1 MAFSFAKR
9 GGVTMAGAFEI
20 VMQERKALVDKII
33 GMMKQGDFFHNAS
46 EWDRAA
52 LRPQNPLSKVWYRG
66 GNRMKLMAVVT
77 ERGYRDPRWATAKQL
92 FEKGYHIKAGEHGTI
107 CEKWIF
113 EKEKKTKD
121 EYGNTVREVM
131 QLDRPQVMYFRVFNG
146 EQVENFPEYVPSVR
160 NEDRTQLGDMIDRI
174 ISTSECPVIEAAQD
188 RAYYS
193 PSQDRIVLPLRS
205 MFKDEE
211 SFAKTA
217 IHEMGHSTGH
227 PDRLNRP
234 LGGMFG
240 SEEYAKEELRAEI
253 GALFTEADL
262 GISLK
267 GEHYEDHSDYL
278 RSWIGALQDDYNEFF
293 RACADAEQI
302 AKRLVGNYTKKYEL
316 KMEVDDLPDMSN
328 TVPCDLVAPMEEKS
342 L

>member
-1 MAFSFAKR
+1 
-9 GGVTMAGAFEI
+9 MAGAYEI
-20 VMQERKALVDKII
+20 VMQQRKDLVDRII
-33 GMMKQGDFFHNAS
+33 GMMQQGEFFNNAS
-46 EWDRAA
+46 EWNHAA
-52 LRPQNPLSKVWYRG
+52 LSPQNPLSNVRYKG
-66 GNRMKLMAVVT
+66 GNRLKLMTAVLINH
-77 ERGYRDPRWATAKQL
+77 YQDPRWATAKQYM
-92 FEKGYHIKAGEHGTI
+92 EKGYHIRKGEHGII

-121 EYGNTVREVM
+121 EHGNIVKEVM

-146 EQVENFPEYVPSVR
+146 EQVEDFPEYVPSVQD
-160 NEDRTQLGDMIDRI
+160 EDKTQLGRMIDQVI
-174 ISTSECPVIEAAQD
+174 DTSECPIIEAAQD

-193 PSQDRIVLPLRS
+193 PSQDKIVLPLRG

-217 IHEMGHSTGH
+217 IHEMSHATGH
-227 PDRLNRP
+227 PTRLNRP
-234 LGGMFG
+234 LGGMFR
-240 SEEYAKEELRAEI
+240 SEQYAKEELRAEI

-278 RSWIGALQDDYNEFF
+278 RSWIGVLQNDYNEFF

-302 AKRLVGNYTKKYEL
+302 SKRLIGNYTKKYEL
-316 KMEVDDLPDMSN
+316 KMEVDGLPDKK
-328 TVPCDLVAPMEEKS
+328 EEHPEIEKIQS
-342 L
+342 ICL

>member
-1 MAFSFAKR
+1 
-9 GGVTMAGAFEI
+9 
-20 VMQERKALVDKII
+20 
-33 GMMKQGDFFHNAS
+33 
-46 EWDRAA
+46 
-52 LRPQNPLSKVWYRG
+52 
-66 GNRMKLMAVVT
+66 
-77 ERGYRDPRWATAKQL
+77 
-92 FEKGYHIKAGEHGTI
+92 
-107 CEKWIF
+107 
-113 EKEKKTKD
+113 
-121 EYGNTVREVM
+121 M

-146 EQVENFPEYVPSVR
+146 EQVEGFPEYVPSAMDENR
-160 NEDRTQLGDMIDRI
+160 SPLGDMIDQI

-278 RSWIGALQDDYNEFF
+278 RSWIGALQNDYNEFF

-316 KMEVDDLPDMSN
+316 KMEVDEVPDMSKAA
-328 TVPCDLVAPMEEKS
+328 PCDLPNPMKEKS

>member
-1 MAFSFAKR
+1 
-9 GGVTMAGAFEI
+9 
-20 VMQERKALVDKII
+20 
-33 GMMKQGDFFHNAS
+33 
-46 EWDRAA
+46 
-52 LRPQNPLSKVWYRG
+52 
-66 GNRMKLMAVVT
+66 MKLMAVVT

-121 EYGNTVREVM
+121 EYGNTVREVV

-278 RSWIGALQDDYNEFF
+278 RSWIGALQNDYNEFF

-316 KMEVDDLPDMSN
+316 KMEVDEVPDMSKAA
-328 TVPCDLVAPMEEKS
+328 PCDLPNPMKEKS

>member
-1 MAFSFAKR
+1 
-9 GGVTMAGAFEI
+9 MAGAFEI
-20 VMQERKALVDKII
+20 VMQERKTLVDKII
-33 GMMKQGDFFHNAS
+33 SMMKQGDFFHNAS

-121 EYGNTVREVM
+121 EHGNTVREVV

-146 EQVENFPEYVPSVR
+146 EQVEGFPEYVPSALDENR
-160 NEDRTQLGDMIDRI
+160 SPLGDMIDQI

-278 RSWIGALQDDYNEFF
+278 RSWIGALQNDYNEFF

-302 AKRLVGNYTKKYEL
+302 AKRLVGNYTKKYDL
-316 KMEVDDLPDMSN
+316 KMEVDELPDMSKS
-328 TVPCDLVAPMEEKS
+328 VPCNLAAPMEEKS

>member
-1 MAFSFAKR
+1 
-9 GGVTMAGAFEI
+9 MAGAFEI
-20 VMQERKALVDKII
+20 VMQERKTLVDKII
-33 GMMKQGDFFHNAS
+33 SMMKQGDFFHNAS

-121 EYGNTVREVM
+121 EYGNTVREVV

-146 EQVENFPEYVPSVR
+146 EQVEGFPEYVPSALDENR
-160 NEDRTQLGDMIDRI
+160 SPLGDMIDQI

-240 SEEYAKEELRAEI
+240 SEEYAKEERRAEI

-278 RSWIGALQDDYNEFF
+278 RGWIGALQNDYNEFF

-316 KMEVDDLPDMSN
+316 KMEVDEVPDMSKAA
-328 TVPCDLVAPMEEKS
+328 PCDLPNPMKEKS

>member
-1 MAFSFAKR
+1 
-9 GGVTMAGAFEI
+9 MAGAFDI
-20 VMQERKALVDKII
+20 VLSERKILVDKII
-33 GMMKQGDFFHNAS
+33 NMMKQGDFFHNAS

-66 GNRMKLMAVVT
+66 ANRMKLMAVVT
-77 ERGYRDPRWATAKQL
+77 ERKYRDPRWATAKQL
-92 FEKGYHIKAGEHGTI
+92 FEKGYRIKAGEHGTI

-121 EYGNTVREVM
+121 EHGNIVKEVV

-146 EQVENFPEYVPSVR
+146 EQVEDFPEYVPSVAD
-160 NEDRTQLGDMIDRI
+160 EDKTQLGQMIDQLI
-174 ISTSECPVIEAAQD
+174 DTCECPVIEAAQD

-193 PSQDRIVLPLRS
+193 LSQDKIVLPMRS

-211 SFAKTA
+211 SFAKTL
-217 IHEMGHSTGH
+217 IHEEGHMTGA
-227 PDRLNRP
+227 PGRLNRP

-278 RSWIGALQDDYNEFF
+278 RSWIGVLQDDYNEFF

-302 AKRLVGNYTKKYEL
+302 SKRLIGNYTKKYKL
-316 KMEVDDLPDMSN
+316 KMEVDGLPDRK
-328 TVPCDLVAPMEEKS
+328 EEQPEIEKTQS
-342 L
+342 ICL

>member
-1 MAFSFAKR
+1 
-9 GGVTMAGAFEI
+9 
-20 VMQERKALVDKII
+20 
-33 GMMKQGDFFHNAS
+33 
-46 EWDRAA
+46 
-52 LRPQNPLSKVWYRG
+52 
-66 GNRMKLMAVVT
+66 MKLMAVVT

-121 EYGNTVREVM
+121 EHGNTVRVVV

-146 EQVENFPEYVPSVR
+146 EQVEGFPEFVPSALDENR
-160 NEDRTQLGDMIDRI
+160 SPLGDMIDQI
-174 ISTSECPVIEAAQD
+174 ISTSECPVIEAAQE

-227 PDRLNRP
+227 PNRLNRP

-278 RSWIGALQDDYNEFF
+278 RSWIGALQNDYNEFF

-316 KMEVDDLPDMSN
+316 KMEVDEVPDMSKAA
-328 TVPCDLVAPMEEKS
+328 PCDLPNPMKEKS

>member
-1 MAFSFAKR
+1 
-9 GGVTMAGAFEI
+9 MAGAFDI
-20 VMQERKALVDKII
+20 VLSERKILVEKII
-33 GMMKQGDFFHNAS
+33 SMMKQGDFFHNAS

-52 LRPQNPLSKVWYRG
+52 LRPQTPLSKVWYRG
-66 GNRMKLMAVVT
+66 SNRMKLMAIVT
-77 ERGYRDPRWATAKQL
+77 ERKYRDPRWATAKQL
-92 FEKGYHIKAGEHGTI
+92 FGKGYRIKAGEHGTI

-121 EYGNTVREVM
+121 EYGNIVKEVV

-146 EQVENFPEYVPSVR
+146 EQVEDFPEYVPSMQE
-160 NEDRTQLGDMIDRI
+160 EDKTQLGQMIDRLI
-174 ISTSECPVIEAAQD
+174 DTCECPVIEAAQD

-193 PSQDRIVLPLRS
+193 PSQDKIVLPLRS

-211 SFAKTA
+211 SFAKTL
-217 IHEMGHSTGH
+217 IHEEGHMTGAVG
-227 PDRLNRP
+227 RLNRP

-240 SEEYAKEELRAEI
+240 SEQYAKEELRAEI

-278 RSWIGALQDDYNEFF
+278 RSWIGVLQNDYNEFF
-293 RACADAEQI
+293 RACSDAEQI
-302 AKRLVGNYTKKYEL
+302 SKRLIGNYTKKYEL
-316 KMEVDDLPDMSN
+316 KMEVDGIPEKKAEVDLSQK
-328 TVPCDLVAPMEEKS
+328 MEKN

>member
-1 MAFSFAKR
+1 
-9 GGVTMAGAFEI
+9 MAGAFEI
-20 VMQERKALVDKII
+20 VMQERKTLVDKII
-33 GMMKQGDFFHNAS
+33 SMMKQGDFFHNAS

-66 GNRMKLMAVVT
+66 GNRMKLMEVVT

-121 EYGNTVREVM
+121 EHGNTVREVV

-146 EQVENFPEYVPSVR
+146 EQVEGFPEYVPSALDENR
-160 NEDRTQLGDMIDRI
+160 SPLGDMIDQI

-278 RSWIGALQDDYNEFF
+278 RGWIGALQNDYNEFF

-316 KMEVDDLPDMSN
+316 KMEVDEVPDMSKAA
-328 TVPCDLVAPMEEKS
+328 PCDLPNPMKEKS

>member
-1 MAFSFAKR
+1 MS
-9 GGVTMAGAFEI
+9 GAFEI

-33 GMMKQGDFFHNAS
+33 GMMKQGDFFRNAS
-46 EWDRAA
+46 EWDRDAM
-52 LRPQNPLSKVWYRG
+52 RPQNPLSKVWYRG
-66 GNRMKLMAVVT
+66 GNRMKLMAIVA
-77 ERGYRDPRWATAKQL
+77 EKGYRDPRWATAKQL
-92 FEKGYHIKAGEHGTI
+92 FEKGFHIKAGEHGTI

-113 EKEKKTKD
+113 EKEKRTKD
-121 EYGNTVREVM
+121 EYGNVIKETV
-131 QLDRPQVMYFRVFNG
+131 QLERPQVMYFRVFNG
-146 EQVENFPEYVPSVR
+146 EQVEGFPEYIPTER
-160 NEDRTQLGDMIDRI
+160 EETKTALGKMIDQI
-174 ISTSECPVIEAAQD
+174 IDTSECPILEAAQD

-193 PSQDRIVLPLRS
+193 PMQDKIVLPLRN

-211 SFAKTA
+211 SFAKTV

-234 LGGMFG
+234 LGGGFG
-240 SEEYAKEELRAEI
+240 SDQYAREELRAEI

-262 GISLK
+262 GISLR

-293 RACADAEQI
+293 RACADAEHI

-316 KMEVDDLPDMSN
+316 KMEVAGIPDQDDLLDAERMVSG
-328 TVPCDLVAPMEEKS
+328 KIR
-342 L
+342 

>member
-1 MAFSFAKR
+1 
-9 GGVTMAGAFEI
+9 MAGAFEI

-33 GMMKQGDFFHNAS
+33 GMMKQGHFFRNAS
-46 EWDRAA
+46 EWDRDAM
-52 LRPQNPLSKVWYRG
+52 RPQNPLSKVWYRG
-66 GNRMKLMAVVT
+66 GNRMKLMAIVA
-77 ERGYRDPRWATAKQL
+77 EKGYRDPRWATAKQL
-92 FEKGYHIKAGEHGTI
+92 FEKGFHIKAGEHGTI

-113 EKEKKTKD
+113 EKEKRTKD
-121 EYGNTVREVM
+121 EYGNVIKETV
-131 QLDRPQVMYFRVFNG
+131 QLERPQVMYFRVFNG
-146 EQVENFPEYVPSVR
+146 EQVEGFPEYIPTER
-160 NEDRTQLGDMIDRI
+160 EETKTALGKMIDQI
-174 ISTSECPVIEAAQD
+174 IDTSECPILEAAQD

-193 PSQDRIVLPLRS
+193 PMQDKIVLPLRN

-211 SFAKTA
+211 SFAKTV

-234 LGGMFG
+234 LGGGFG
-240 SEEYAKEELRAEI
+240 SDQYAREELRAEI

-262 GISLK
+262 GISLR

-293 RACADAEQI
+293 RACADAEHI

-316 KMEVDDLPDMSN
+316 KMEVAGIPDQDDLLDAERMVSG
-328 TVPCDLVAPMEEKS
+328 KIR
-342 L
+342 

>member
-1 MAFSFAKR
+1 
-9 GGVTMAGAFEI
+9 MAGAFEI

-46 EWDRAA
+46 EWDREAM
-52 LRPQNPLSKVWYRG
+52 RPQNPLSKVWYRG

-77 ERGYRDPRWATAKQL
+77 ERGYKDPRWATAKQL
-92 FEKGYHIKAGEHGTI
+92 FEKGYRIRAGEHGTI

-113 EKEKKTKD
+113 EKERKVRD
-121 EYGNTVREVM
+121 EHGNVVREVVT
-131 QLDRPQVMYFRVFNG
+131 LDRPQVMYFRVFNG
-146 EQVENFPEYVPSVR
+146 EQVEGFPEYVPSAR
-160 NEDRTQLGDMIDRI
+160 EENKTPLGQMIDRI
-174 ISTSECPVIEAAQD
+174 IDTCECPVIEAAQD

-193 PSQDRIVLPLRS
+193 PSRDRIVLPPRS

-211 SFAKTA
+211 SFAKTL
-217 IHEMGHSTGH
+217 IHEAGHSTGA
-227 PDRLNRP
+227 PTRLNRP
-234 LGGMFG
+234 MSGAFG

-278 RSWIGALQDDYNEFF
+278 RSWIGALENDYNEFF

-302 AKRLVGNYTKKYEL
+302 AKRLVGNYTRKYDL
-316 KMEVDDLPDMSN
+316 DMEVEELPACLTENDRRA
-328 TVPCDLVAPMEEKS
+328 DGRDS
-342 L
+342 LCL

>member
-1 MAFSFAKR
+1 
-9 GGVTMAGAFEI
+9 MAGAFEI

-46 EWDRAA
+46 EWDREAM
-52 LRPQNPLSKVWYRG
+52 RPQNPLSKVWYRG
-66 GNRMKLMAVVT
+66 GNRMKLMAIVT
-77 ERGYRDPRWATAKQL
+77 EKGYRDPRWATAKQL
-92 FEKGYHIKAGEHGTI
+92 FEKGYHIRAGEHGTI

-113 EKEKKTKD
+113 EKEKKTRD
-121 EYGNTVREVM
+121 EYGNVVKEVVR
-131 QLDRPQVMYFRVFNG
+131 LDRPQVMYFRVFNG
-146 EQVENFPEYVPSVR
+146 EQVEDFPEYIPPER
-160 NEDRTQLGDMIDRI
+160 EEDRTQLGKMIDQI
-174 ISTSECPVIEAAQD
+174 IDTSECPVLEAAQD

-193 PSQDRIVLPLRS
+193 PSQDKIVLPLRG

-211 SFAKTA
+211 SFAKTV

-227 PDRLNRP
+227 PDRLKRP
-234 LGGMFG
+234 MSGIFG
-240 SEEYAKEELRAEI
+240 SAEYAKEELRAEI

-278 RSWIGALQDDYNEFF
+278 RSWIGALENDYNEFF

-316 KMEVDDLPDMSN
+316 KMEVEGLPDHQ
-328 TVPCDLVAPMEEKS
+328 EEMTIDHS
-342 L
+342 ISGRTR

>member
-1 MAFSFAKR
+1 
-9 GGVTMAGAFEI
+9 
-20 VMQERKALVDKII
+20 
-33 GMMKQGDFFHNAS
+33 
-46 EWDRAA
+46 
-52 LRPQNPLSKVWYRG
+52 
-66 GNRMKLMAVVT
+66 MKLMAVVT

-121 EYGNTVREVM
+121 EHGNTVRKVV
-131 QLDRPQVMYFRVFNG
+131 QLDRPQVMFFRVFNG
-146 EQVENFPEYVPSVR
+146 EQVEGFPEYVPSALDENR
-160 NEDRTQLGDMIDRI
+160 SPLGDMIDQI

-278 RSWIGALQDDYNEFF
+278 RSWIGVLQNDYNEFF

-302 AKRLVGNYTKKYEL
+302 AKRLIGNYTKKY
-316 KMEVDDLPDMSN
+316 
-328 TVPCDLVAPMEEKS
+328 
-342 L
+342 

>member
-1 MAFSFAKR
+1 
-9 GGVTMAGAFEI
+9 MAGAFDI
-20 VMQERKALVDKII
+20 VLSERKILVEKMIN
-33 GMMKQGDFFHNAS
+33 MMKQGDFFHNAS

-52 LRPQNPLSKVWYRG
+52 LRPQNPMSKVWYRG

-77 ERGYRDPRWATAKQL
+77 ERKYRDPRWATAKQL
-92 FEKGYHIKAGEHGTI
+92 FEKGYRIKAGEHGTI

-121 EYGNTVREVM
+121 EHGNIVKETV

-146 EQVENFPEYVPSVR
+146 EQVEDFPEYVPSALYE
-160 NEDRTQLGDMIDRI
+160 NKTQLGQMIDRLI
-174 ISTSECPVIEAAQD
+174 DTCECPVIEAAQD

-193 PSQDRIVLPLRS
+193 PSQDKIVLPLRN
-205 MFKDEE
+205 MFKDQE
-211 SFAKTA
+211 SFAKTL
-217 IHEMGHSTGH
+217 IHEEGHMTGA
-227 PDRLNRP
+227 PGRLNRP
-234 LGGMFG
+234 LGGVFG
-240 SEEYAKEELRAEI
+240 SETYAKEELRAEI

-278 RSWIGALQDDYNEFF
+278 RSWIGVLQNDYNEFF

-302 AKRLVGNYTKKYEL
+302 SKRLIGNYTKKYEL
-316 KMEVDDLPDMSN
+316 KMEIDGVPDKK
-328 TVPCDLVAPMEEKS
+328 EEPPVQEITQDRCI
-342 L
+342 

>member
-1 MAFSFAKR
+1 
-9 GGVTMAGAFEI
+9 MAGAFEI
-20 VMQERKALVDKII
+20 VMGERKALVDKII
-33 GMMKQGDFFHNAS
+33 GMMKQGDFFRNAS
-46 EWDRAA
+46 EWDREAM
-52 LRPQNPLSKVWYRG
+52 RPQNPLSKVWYRG
-66 GNRMKLMAVVT
+66 GNRMKLMAIVT
-77 ERGYRDPRWATAKQL
+77 EKGYRDPRWATAKQL
-92 FEKGYHIKAGEHGTI
+92 FDKGYRIKAGEHGTI

-113 EKEKKTKD
+113 EKERKTRD
-121 EYGNTVREVM
+121 EYGNVVREVV

-146 EQVENFPEYVPSVR
+146 EQVEDFPKYVPP
-160 NEDRTQLGDMIDRI
+160 DREEEKSSLNKMIDQI
-174 ISTSECPVIEAAQD
+174 INTSECPIIEAAQD

-193 PSQDRIVLPLRS
+193 PSQDKIVLPLRG

-211 SFAKTA
+211 SFAKTV

-227 PDRLNRP
+227 PDRLKRP
-234 LGGMFG
+234 MSGIFG
-240 SEEYAKEELRAEI
+240 SAEYAKEELRAEI

-278 RSWIGALQDDYNEFF
+278 RSWIGVLENDYNEFF

-316 KMEVDDLPDMSN
+316 KMEVEGLPEQDVLVTEPEKRMSGR
-328 TVPCDLVAPMEEKS
+328 S
-342 L
+342 R

>member
-1 MAFSFAKR
+1 
-9 GGVTMAGAFEI
+9 MAGAFEI

-46 EWDRAA
+46 EWDREA

-66 GNRMKLMAVVT
+66 GNRMKLMAIVA
-77 ERGYRDPRWATAKQL
+77 EKGYRDPRWATAKQL
-92 FEKGYHIKAGEHGTI
+92 FEKGFRIKAGEHGTI

-121 EYGNTVREVM
+121 EYGNVVKEIV

-146 EQVENFPEYVPSVR
+146 EQVEGFPEYIPTER
-160 NEDRTQLGDMIDRI
+160 EETKTALGTMIDQI
-174 ISTSECPVIEAAQD
+174 IDTSECPVLEAAQD

-193 PSQDRIVLPLRS
+193 PMQDKIVLPLRS

-211 SFAKTA
+211 SFAKTV

-234 LGGMFG
+234 LGGGFG
-240 SEEYAKEELRAEI
+240 SEQYAREELRAEI

-262 GISLK
+262 GISLR

-293 RACADAEQI
+293 RACADAEHI
-302 AKRLVGNYTKKYEL
+302 AKRLVGNYTRKYEL
-316 KMEVDDLPDMSN
+316 KMEVEGFPDRQDERVNSER
-328 TVPCDLVAPMEEKS
+328 TISGKTR
-342 L
+342 

>member
-1 MAFSFAKR
+1 MS
-9 GGVTMAGAFEI
+9 GAFEI

-33 GMMKQGDFFHNAS
+33 GMMKQGDFFRNAS
-46 EWDRAA
+46 EWDQAA

-66 GNRMKLMAVVT
+66 GNRMKLMAIVA
-77 ERGYRDPRWATAKQL
+77 EKGYRDPRWATAKQL
-92 FEKGYHIKAGEHGTI
+92 FEKGFHIKAGEHGTI

-121 EYGNTVREVM
+121 EYGNVVKEIV

-146 EQVENFPEYVPSVR
+146 EQVEDFPEYVPTER
-160 NEDRTQLGDMIDRI
+160 EETKTALGTMIDQI
-174 ISTSECPVIEAAQD
+174 IDTSECPIIEAAQD

-193 PSQDRIVLPLRS
+193 PMQDKIVLPLRN

-211 SFAKTA
+211 SFAKTV

-234 LGGMFG
+234 LGGGFG
-240 SEEYAKEELRAEI
+240 SDQYAREELRAEI

-262 GISLK
+262 GISLR

-293 RACADAEQI
+293 RACADAEHI

-316 KMEVDDLPDMSN
+316 KMEVAGIPDQDDLLDAERMVSG
-328 TVPCDLVAPMEEKS
+328 KIR
-342 L
+342 

>member
-1 MAFSFAKR
+1 
-9 GGVTMAGAFEI
+9 MAGAFEI

-46 EWDRAA
+46 EWDREAM
-52 LRPQNPLSKVWYRG
+52 RPQNPLSKVWYRG
-66 GNRMKLMAVVT
+66 GNRMKLMAIVT
-77 ERGYRDPRWATAKQL
+77 EKGYRDPRWATAKQL
-92 FEKGYHIKAGEHGTI
+92 FEKGYHIRAGEHGTI

-113 EKEKKTKD
+113 EKEKKTRD
-121 EYGNTVREVM
+121 EYGNIVKEVVR
-131 QLDRPQVMYFRVFNG
+131 LDRPQVMFFRVFNG
-146 EQVENFPEYVPSVR
+146 EQVEDFPEYVQPERV
-160 NEDRTQLGDMIDRI
+160 EDKTQLGKMIDQI
-174 ISTSECPVIEAAQD
+174 IDTSECPVLEAAQD

-193 PSQDRIVLPLRS
+193 PSQDKIVLPLRG

-211 SFAKTA
+211 SFAKTV

-227 PDRLNRP
+227 ADRLKRP
-234 LGGMFG
+234 MSGIFG
-240 SEEYAKEELRAEI
+240 SAEYAKEELRAEI

-278 RSWIGALQDDYNEFF
+278 RSWIGALENDYNEFF

-302 AKRLVGNYTKKYEL
+302 AKRLVGNYTKKYAL
-316 KMEVDDLPDMSN
+316 KMEVEGLPDHQEDMITDHSI
-328 TVPCDLVAPMEEKS
+328 S
-342 L
+342 GRSR

>member
-1 MAFSFAKR
+1 MAS
-9 GGVTMAGAFEI
+9 AFEI
-20 VMQERKALVDKII
+20 VMQERKDLVDKII
-33 GMMKQGDFFHNAS
+33 GMMKQGDFFHNAP
-46 EWDRAA
+46 EWDRET
-52 LRPQNPLSKVWYRG
+52 LKPQNPLSKVWYRG

-92 FEKGYHIKAGEHGTI
+92 FDKGYHIKAGEHGTI

-113 EKEKKTKD
+113 EKEKRTKD
-121 EYGNTVREVM
+121 EHGNTVREVVR
-131 QLDRPQVMYFRVFNG
+131 LDRPQVMYFRVFNG
-146 EQVENFPEYVPSVR
+146 EQVENFPEYVPHAQD
-160 NEDRTQLGDMIDRI
+160 EKKTQLGEMIEQI
-174 ISTSECPVIEAAQD
+174 ISTSECPIIEAAQD

-211 SFAKTA
+211 SFVKTA

-227 PDRLNRP
+227 PTRLNRP
-234 LGGMFG
+234 LSGMFG

-278 RSWIGALQDDYNEFF
+278 RSWIGALQNDYNEFF

-316 KMEVDDLPDMSN
+316 KMEVDEVPDMSKAA
-328 TVPCDLVAPMEEKS
+328 PCDLPNPMKEKS

>member
-1 MAFSFAKR
+1 L
-9 GGVTMAGAFEI
+9 AGAFDI
-20 VMQERKALVDKII
+20 VLSERKILVDKII
-33 GMMKQGDFFHNAS
+33 NMMKQGDFFHNAS

-66 GNRMKLMAVVT
+66 SNRMKLMAVVT
-77 ERGYRDPRWATAKQL
+77 ERKYRDPRWATAKQL
-92 FEKGYHIKAGEHGTI
+92 FEKGYRIKAGEHGTI

-121 EYGNTVREVM
+121 EHGNIVKEVL

-146 EQVENFPEYVPSVR
+146 EQVEDFPEYVPSMQE
-160 NEDRTQLGDMIDRI
+160 EDKTQLGQMINRLID
-174 ISTSECPVIEAAQD
+174 TCECPVIEAAQD

-193 PSQDRIVLPLRS
+193 PSQDKIVLPLRS

-211 SFAKTA
+211 SFAKTL
-217 IHEMGHSTGH
+217 IHEEGHMTGAVG
-227 PDRLNRP
+227 RLNRP

-240 SEEYAKEELRAEI
+240 SEQYAKEELRAEI

-278 RSWIGALQDDYNEFF
+278 RSWIGVLQNDYNEFF

-302 AKRLVGNYTKKYEL
+302 SKRLIGNYTKKYEL
-316 KMEVDDLPDMSN
+316 KMEVDGIPDN
-328 TVPCDLVAPMEEKS
+328 EVKKETEKVQERM

>member
-1 MAFSFAKR
+1 
-9 GGVTMAGAFEI
+9 MAGAFEI
-20 VMQERKALVDKII
+20 VMQERKTLVDKII
-33 GMMKQGDFFHNAS
+33 SMMKQGDFFHNAS

-121 EYGNTVREVM
+121 EHGNTVREVV

-146 EQVENFPEYVPSVR
+146 EQVEGFPEYVPSALDENR
-160 NEDRTQLGDMIDRI
+160 SPLGDMIDQI

-227 PDRLNRP
+227 PTRLNRP
-234 LGGMFG
+234 LDGMFG

-278 RSWIGALQDDYNEFF
+278 RSWIGALQNDYNEFF

-316 KMEVDDLPDMSN
+316 KMEVDEVPDMSKAA
-328 TVPCDLVAPMEEKS
+328 PCDLPNPMKEKS